1 MILITSANG
10 KTGRAVIEALRN
22 RHVPARAMTGSA
34 SSAAELETLGVDD
47 VAIGDLRS
55 ADDVARA
62 CEGASAIY
70 YITPNFSPEEAVMT
84 DNLIAACRARDD
96 SRVVLHSVIHPQIQ
110 DLTHHW
116 SRLFIEEKLINS
128 AIPWV
133 ILQPTSYMQN
143 VAPQFGA
150 IRETQILK
158 APMPVDR
165 ALSLVDLMDVA
176 EVAAAALIDR
186 SYDFGVYELC
196 GEPITLAEQA
206 DIIGGLVGLPIAPHE
221 LDPEN
226 PGEGLGIPFVGEYGR
241 TTMKRMY
248 DYYATHG
255 LRGNPKVLAYLLG
268 RPPTTYAAFARR
280 ELESASIL

>member
-62 CEGASAIY
+62 CDGASAIY

-165 ALSLVDLMDVA
+165 ALSLVDLNDVA
-176 EVAAAALIDR
+176 EVAAVALVDR

-206 DIIGGLVGLPIAPHE
+206 EIIGGLVSLPIAPHE

-280 ELESASIL
+280 ELERARAL